1 MVWPCHQ
8 KASEMVSQTVFASK
22 DKSKEACVIDLKQND
37 TNEEDLTK
45 ITKARTRSQ
54 EWWRIVGAMAL
65 SCAASHSFRKSG
77 YREQGKRLIYS
88 MIIQKVQQ
96 TYQALVM

>member
-8 KASEMVSQTVFASK
+8 KASEKFSQTVFASK
-22 DKSKEACVIDLKQND
+22 DKSKEPCVINLKQDD

-54 EWWRIVGAMAL
+54 EWWRIVGDMAL
-65 SCAASHSFRKSG
+65 F
-77 YREQGKRLIYS
+77 
-88 MIIQKVQQ
+88 
-96 TYQALVM
+96 

>member
-8 KASEMVSQTVFASK
+8 NASEKFSQTVFASK
-22 DKSKEACVIDLKQND
+22 DKSKEACVIDLKQDD

-45 ITKARTRSQ
+45 ITKPRTRSQ

-65 SCAASHSFRKSG
+65 S
-77 YREQGKRLIYS
+77 
-88 MIIQKVQQ
+88 
-96 TYQALVM
+96 